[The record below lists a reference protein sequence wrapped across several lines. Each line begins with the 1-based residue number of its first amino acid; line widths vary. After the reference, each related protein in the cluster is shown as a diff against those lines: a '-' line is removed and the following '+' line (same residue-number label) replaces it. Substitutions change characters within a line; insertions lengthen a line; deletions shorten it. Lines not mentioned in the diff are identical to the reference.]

1 MTEKEIQWLQVF
13 IERPVEEVTGADVDH
28 AHGIM
33 DGILREG
40 NGTVE
45 FGGLEHKLLH
55 DAGDKINRWNITRE
69 LRVQQE
75 RRHSAALWNTK
86 EKALNQLI
94 DALQVLATS
103 EAMPPTG
110 SGANVP
116 NEDDLRSMTAAQ
128 LEVDLNQADA
138 LVRKAEASLERVSE
152 TRELLT
158 KALKGEALRSVT
170 SMLDAMKSA
179 ADLSMSTSAALADA
193 LRGEHQRR
201 ISEQVEAYRKADLP
215 SRVDQLEAEIARLI
229 KQRDAEVAATS

>member
-86 EKALNQLI
+86 ERRSISSSMPCKFWQPARPCPPP
-94 DALQVLATS
+94 AAARTS
-103 EAMPPTG
+103 PT
-110 SGANVP
+110 
-116 NEDDLRSMTAAQ
+116 RMTC
-128 LEVDLNQADA
+128 
-138 LVRKAEASLERVSE
+138 
-152 TRELLT
+152 
-158 KALKGEALRSVT
+158 
-170 SMLDAMKSA
+170 
-179 ADLSMSTSAALADA
+179 
-193 LRGEHQRR
+193 
-201 ISEQVEAYRKADLP
+201 
-215 SRVDQLEAEIARLI
+215 AR
-229 KQRDAEVAATS
+229 